1 MLRVSNQKDNNDD
14 IKIKQVCMQTMLVFA
29 VKVKYHT
36 KCNDKNVNVKIRY
49 NSKQEILNKEIPP
62 VKIVKFIDKNLFYL
76 ISIENGELAYYRI
89 NRIIDIKLTKTKS
102 IVSDEDL
109 KLLDIF
115 DYGYHTCNRH

>member
-1 MLRVSNQKDNNDD
+1 MLCVSNKKDNNDD
-14 IKIKQVCMQTMLVFA
+14 IKIKRLYADDVGICG
-29 VKVKYHT
+29 KVIIIQ
-36 KCNDKNVNVKIRY
+36 NAMNKNVNVKIRY
-49 NSKQEILNKEIPP
+49 NSKQGILNKEIPP

-115 DYGYHTCNRH
+115 DYGYHICNRH

>member
-1 MLRVSNQKDNNDD
+1 MRVSNQKDNNDD
-14 IKIKQVCMQTMLVFA
+14 IKIKRLYADDVGICG
-29 VKVKYHT
+29 KVIIIQ
-36 KCNDKNVNVKIRY
+36 NAMNKNVNVKIRY
-49 NSKQEILNKEIPP
+49 NSKQEIL
-62 VKIVKFIDKNLFYL
+62 KFIDKNLFYL

-115 DYGYHTCNRH
+115 DYGYHICNRH

>member
-14 IKIKQVCMQTMLVFA
+14 IKIKRLYADDVGICG
-29 VKVKYHT
+29 KVIIIQ
-36 KCNDKNVNVKIRY
+36 NAMNKNVNVKIRY

-115 DYGYHTCNRH
+115 NYGYHICNRH